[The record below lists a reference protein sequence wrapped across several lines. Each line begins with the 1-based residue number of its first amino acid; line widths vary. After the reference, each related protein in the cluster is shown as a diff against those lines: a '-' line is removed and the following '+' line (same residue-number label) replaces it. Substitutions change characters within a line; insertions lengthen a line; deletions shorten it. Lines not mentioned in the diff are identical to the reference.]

1 MQVAAE
7 RGLGGAR
14 TFEKPGGSPI
24 STPQWA
30 SGSGSH
36 SMARDLSV
44 TQSASALVKRVEIP
58 QLCGAALRTAALGD
72 HAPVSVGRRRLWMG
86 EVGYMAAA
94 TAGVPAKGRGQARA
108 PAKDRSE
115 QGTPNAL
122 RSRGK
127 GFSLAVSAA

>member
-1 MQVAAE
+1 LRSQGARLSLPPSGHRGVAA
-7 RGLGGAR
+7 
-14 TFEKPGGSPI
+14 
-24 STPQWA
+24 TPWL
-30 SGSGSH
+30 
-36 SMARDLSV
+36 DLSV